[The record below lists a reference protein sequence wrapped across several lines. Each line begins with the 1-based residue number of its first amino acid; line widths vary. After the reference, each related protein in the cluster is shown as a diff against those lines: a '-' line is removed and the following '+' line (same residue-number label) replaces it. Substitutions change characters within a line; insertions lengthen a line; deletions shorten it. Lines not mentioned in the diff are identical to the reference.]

1 LPRGAGCRRPG
12 AAATG
17 VASAAPPAHIAA
29 RSAAEETRMSSK
41 IAVVT
46 GAGTGVGRAAALA
59 LLGGGWSVV
68 LTGRR
73 KDALEETIAMAGDAA
88 PRAMA
93 VPADV
98 ADPASVDALFAAVKA
113 KHGRLDMLF
122 NNAGQNVP
130 GMPFEDLTFAD
141 WTRVVAVNLT
151 GSFLCAQAAFRMM
164 KAQSPQGGRIINNG
178 SISAHTPRPD
188 SAPYTATKHA
198 ITGLTKSLMLDG
210 RKYDICAGQ
219 IDIGNAA
226 TPMTA
231 RMSKGVKQGDGSIAV
246 EPTMDVN
253 HVGQAILH
261 MANLP
266 LESNILT
273 MTIKASKMPFEGRG

>member
-1 LPRGAGCRRPG
+1 M
-12 AAATG
+12 
-17 VASAAPPAHIAA
+17 SAP
-29 RSAAEETRMSSK
+29 TK

-59 LLGGGWSVV
+59 LLGGGWTVV

-73 KDALEETIAMAGDAA
+73 KDALEETIALAGDAA
-88 PRAMA
+88 ARARA
-93 VPADV
+93 IPADV
-98 ADPASVDALFAAVKA
+98 ADPASVDALFGAVKNEF
-113 KHGRLDMLF
+113 GRLDMLF

-130 GMPFEDLTFAD
+130 GTPFEDLTYAD
-141 WTRVVAVNLT
+141 WSRVVAVNLT
-151 GSFLCAQAAFRMM
+151 GSFLCAQAAFRIM
-164 KAQSPQGGRIINNG
+164 KDQSPQGGRIINNG

-226 TPMTA
+226 TPMTR
-231 RMSKGVKQGDGSIAV
+231 RMSQGVKQADGTVAV

-266 LESNILT
+266 LESNIFTL
-273 MTIKASKMPFEGRG
+273 TIKATKMPFEGRG